1 MNNFMVKLIF
11 EKLKRE
17 FCKEVFEIETVSIQE
32 PWSFEQ
38 ICGLV
43 EDGKAVCAVG
53 LLDGEVVCYY
63 SFYNICDEGY
73 VNNLA
78 VRQDFRGK
86 GFGAQLINDMIE
98 RAKSLGVGA
107 LTLEVNENNT
117 NAISLYKKFGF
128 EVEGVRVKF
137 YNVRDDAFIMWKR
150 DL

>member
-1 MNNFMVKLIF
+1 MVKLIF
-11 EKLKRE
+11 DKLKRE
-17 FCKEVFEIETVSIQE
+17 FCKEVFDIEASSIQE
-32 PWSFEQ
+32 PWSLEQ
-38 ICGLV
+38 ICGLI
-43 EDGKAVCAVG
+43 EDDKAVCAVNS
-53 LLDGEVVCYY
+53 EVVCYY

-86 GFGAQLINDMIE
+86 GFGTQLINDMIE

-137 YNVRDDAFIMWKR
+137 YNGRDDAFIMWKR

>member
-1 MNNFMVKLIF
+1 MVKLIF
-11 EKLKRE
+11 DKLKRE
-17 FCKEVFEIETVSIQE
+17 FCKEVFDIEASSIQE
-32 PWSFEQ
+32 PWSLEQ

-43 EDGKAVCAVG
+43 EDDKAVCAVG
-53 LLDGEVVCYY
+53 LLNGAVVCYY
-63 SFYNICDEGY
+63 SFYNICSEGY

-78 VRQDFRGK
+78 VKQDFRGK
-86 GFGAQLINDMIE
+86 GFGTQLINDMMV

-128 EVEGVRVKF
+128 EVKGRRVKF
-137 YNVRDDAFIMWKR
+137 YNGRDDALIMWKR